1 MHSIK
6 DVDGK
11 ENEIGKG
18 ASSVVVKNKAWKYV
32 DVLFN
37 KEIMRRNMKII

>member
-1 MHSIK
+1 MHSIN

-18 ASSVVVKNKAWKYV
+18 ANSVVVKNKAWKYV